1 MIADNSR
8 EKGKWTDMRAG
19 TGMQVGAERSGRAV
33 AAAATASD
41 GVSTGASVD
50 TSAGVS
56 AGAPAKKRKPS
67 AAFAG
72 GGDGQGV
79 HVFGIRHLS
88 PAGALHLRAFLDRVK
103 PRLVLVEGPSDASA
117 LIGQLTAVGVTPPIA
132 ILAYTDQLPVRTLVF
147 PLAEYSP
154 EYQAFVWAAENG
166 AHAEFMDLPSDAAV
180 VLHDRARRG
189 AEEAEAASKRDEDG
203 ASKPDEDEAGA
214 GEDDAA
220 HAAAAAHP
228 PQGGANRDD
237 GQVARQEG
245 EPSADERRRDYYIR
259 QNGLYERIAE
269 LAGEPDYESY
279 WERHFEHS
287 DGPDTYRQSAYA
299 FSAQMRGLLEA
310 EERLADPR
318 EAAYN
323 AVRESYMRRR
333 IFEALK
339 AGYEARRIV
348 VVTGA
353 HHASALDLALP
364 AMTDKELKAL
374 PRAATK
380 KTLMPYSTYKLS
392 THSGYGAG
400 NPAPAYFGL
409 MWDCLRQGDAAKLP
423 SLYMAKVASSLR
435 GEGTFRSTASV
446 IEGVRLAESLASLR
460 GGRLPVW
467 KDLRDAAIVCL
478 GFGEPSVVAEALA
491 RTDVGTAIG
500 SLPEGVSQTP
510 IQDDFN
516 RHLKKLK
523 LDKYKSAAAADLE
536 LDLRENRRVKSEEA
550 AFLDLARSV
559 FLHRLRLLA
568 IGFARKQA
576 VRQDGATWAEH
587 WVLQWTPEAEIQMVE
602 STLKGETVE
611 WAAAYVIRERLESCG
626 DIREASRIVRE
637 ACECGL
643 PEAMDDA
650 RATLQRLAVDG
661 GSVPH
666 LAGAAHEL
674 SVLLSYG
681 DIRRMDTVSLEPLLQ
696 QLFLRAALLLVDA
709 AACSDE
715 AAVELAAAMSELHRV
730 SQEHHELVDDS
741 AWLRQLQALAERDDR
756 NAKLSGLAFAILLER
771 NETDDERVAREV
783 SRRLS
788 PGIPADV
795 GAGWF
800 EGLSMRNRYALLS
813 REALWRQLDA
823 YIRSLDEDQFRRALI
838 FLRRAFSLFEARE
851 KMSVADMMGELW
863 GIGGEQSANMLFR
876 PLREEEREKLE
887 ELNEFD
893 FGEFIRDIRKEE
905 IH

>member
-1 MIADNSR
+1 LIAENSR
-8 EKGKWTDMRAG
+8 EKEWTDMRAG
-19 TGMQVGAERSGRAV
+19 AEHSGKAAV
-33 AAAATASD
+33 AAAAAVAIEERKTGS
-41 GVSTGASVD
+41 GVD
-50 TSAGVS
+50 
-56 AGAPAKKRKPS
+56 
-67 AAFAG
+67 G

-88 PAGALHLRAFLDRVK
+88 PAGALHLRAFLDRVR
-103 PRLVLVEGPSDASA
+103 PQLVLVEGPSDATG
-117 LIGQLTAVGVTPPIA
+117 LIGQVTAAGVVPPIA
-132 ILAYTDQLPVRTLVF
+132 ILAYTDQLPIRTLVF

-154 EYQAFVWAAENG
+154 EYQAFVWATENG
-166 AHAEFMDLPSDAAV
+166 ARAEFMDLPSDAAV
-180 VLHDRARRG
+180 VLYDRARR
-189 AEEAEAASKRDEDG
+189 AAAEAALEEEAAGLRGDG
-203 ASKPDEDEAGA
+203 DAGEASAEAGA
-214 GEDDAA
+214 DGSVNAGAHADDAGA
-220 HAAAAAHP
+220 DDSQGDAGDNGHAAGHGSDPAAD
-228 PQGGANRDD
+228 N
-237 GQVARQEG
+237 
-245 EPSADERRRDYYIR
+245 RRRDYYMR

-269 LAGEPDYESY
+269 LAGEHDYESY

-287 DGPDTYRQSAYA
+287 DRSDTYRQSAYA
-299 FSAQMRGLLEA
+299 FSAQMRSLMEA
-310 EERLADPR
+310 EERIADPR

-323 AVRESYMRRR
+323 AIRESYMRRR
-333 IFEALK
+333 IAEALK
-339 AGYEARRIV
+339 AGYEAGRIV

-353 HHASALDLALP
+353 YHASALDLSLP

-374 PRAATK
+374 PKAATK
-380 KTLMPYSTYKLS
+380 MTLMPYSSYKLS

-423 SLYMAKVASSLR
+423 SLYMSKVAASMR

-446 IEGVRLAESLASLR
+446 IEGVRLAESLASMR

-478 GFGEPSVVAEALA
+478 GFGEPSAVAEALA

-516 RHLKKLK
+516 RYLKKLK
-523 LDKYKSAAAADLE
+523 LDKYKSAVAADLE

-550 AFLDLARSV
+550 AFIDLARSV
-559 FLHRLRLLA
+559 FLHRLRLLE
-568 IGFARKQA
+568 IGFARKHN

-587 WVLQWTPEAEIQMVE
+587 WVLQWTPEAEIRMVE

-611 WAAAYVIRERLESCG
+611 WAAAYVIRERLESCA

-650 RATLQRLAVDG
+650 RSTLQRLAVDG

-666 LAGAAHEL
+666 LAGAAREL
-674 SVLLSYG
+674 SVLLGYG
-681 DIRRMDTVSLEPLLQ
+681 DIRRMDTASLEPLLQ
-696 QLFLRAALLLVDA
+696 QLFLRASLLLVDA

-715 AAVELAAAMSELHRV
+715 AAGEIAAAMGELHRV
-730 SQEHHELVDDS
+730 SQEFHELVDDG
-741 AWLRQLQALAERDDR
+741 AWLRQLQMLAERDDR

-771 NETDDERVAREV
+771 GETEDERVAREV

-823 YIRSLDEDQFRRALI
+823 YIRSLDGDQFRRALV

-851 KMSVADMMGELW
+851 KTSVADMMGELW
-863 GIGGEQSANMLFR
+863 GVGSEQSANMLLG
-876 PLREEEREKLE
+876 PLSEEEREKLE

-893 FGEFIRDIRKEE
+893 FTEFFHDKEG
-905 IH
+905 

>member
-1 MIADNSR
+1 MIAENSR
-8 EKGKWTDMRAG
+8 EKEKWTDMRAD
-19 TGMQVGAERSGRAV
+19 AEVSGKAAV
-33 AAAATASD
+33 AAASVVTEERKQGSD
-41 GVSTGASVD
+41 I
-50 TSAGVS
+50 
-56 AGAPAKKRKPS
+56 
-67 AAFAG
+67 
-72 GGDGQGV
+72 GDGSGKGHSV

-88 PAGALHLRAFLDRVK
+88 PAGALHLRAFLDRIR
-103 PRLVLVEGPSDASA
+103 PQLVLVEGPSDATG
-117 LIGQLTAVGVTPPIA
+117 LIGQVTAAGVVPPVA
-132 ILAYTDQLPVRTLVF
+132 ILAYTDQLPIRTLVF
-147 PLAEYSP
+147 PLAVYSP

-166 AHAEFMDLPSDAAV
+166 ARAEFMDLPSDAAV
-180 VLHDRARRG
+180 VLHDRARRAA
-189 AEEAEAASKRDEDG
+189 AEAAMEEEAADIRGDEAIGEAEAQAQADASQSDG
-203 ASKPDEDEAGA
+203 DGDSDGYAV
-214 GEDDAA
+214 A
-220 HAAAAAHP
+220 HES
-228 PQGGANRDD
+228 D
-237 GQVARQEG
+237 
-245 EPSADERRRDYYIR
+245 PSADNRRRDYYIR

-269 LAGEPDYESY
+269 LAGEHDYESY

-287 DGPDTYRQSAYA
+287 DQPDTYRQSAYA

-333 IFEALK
+333 IAEALK
-339 AGYEARRIV
+339 AGYEAGRIV

-353 HHASALDLALP
+353 YHASALDMSLP
-364 AMTDKELKAL
+364 VMTDKELKAL

-380 KTLMPYSTYKLS
+380 MTLMPYSSYKLS

-409 MWDCLRQGDAAKLP
+409 MWDCLRQGDADKLP
-423 SLYMAKVASSLR
+423 SLYMSKVAASMR
-435 GEGTFRSTASV
+435 EEGTFRSTASV
-446 IEGVRLAESLASLR
+446 IEGVRLAESLASMR

-478 GFGEPSVVAEALA
+478 GFGESSVVAESLA

-516 RHLKKLK
+516 RYLKKLK
-523 LDKYKSAAAADLE
+523 LDKYKSAVAADLE

-550 AFLDLARSV
+550 AFIDLTRSV
-559 FLHRLRLLA
+559 FLHRLRLLE
-568 IGFARKQA
+568 IGFARKHN

-587 WVLQWTPEAEIQMVE
+587 WVLQWTPEAEIRMVE

-681 DIRRMDTVSLEPLLQ
+681 DIRRMDTASLEPLLQ
-696 QLFLRAALLLVDA
+696 QLFLRASLLLVDA

-715 AAVELAAAMSELHRV
+715 AAGELVAAMSELHRV
-730 SQEHHELVDDS
+730 SQEHHELVDDG
-741 AWLRQLQALAERDDR
+741 AWLRQLKVLAERDDR

-823 YIRSLDEDQFRRALI
+823 YIRSLDGDQFRRALV
-838 FLRRAFSLFEARE
+838 FLRRAFAMFETRE
-851 KMSVADMMGELW
+851 KTSVADMMGELW
-863 GIGGEQSANMLFR
+863 GIGSEQSANMLLG
-876 PLREEEREKLE
+876 PLSEEEREKLE

-893 FGEFIRDIRKEE
+893 FGEFFNDNEG
-905 IH
+905 